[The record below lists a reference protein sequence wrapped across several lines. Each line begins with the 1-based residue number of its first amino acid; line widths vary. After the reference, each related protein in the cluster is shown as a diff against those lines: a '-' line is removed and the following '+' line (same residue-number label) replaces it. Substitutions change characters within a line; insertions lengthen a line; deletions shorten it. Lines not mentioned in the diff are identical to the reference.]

1 MVPFDI
7 VKILTAAAPIAASV
21 ASIVKD
27 EKKEPEIIERKE
39 PPVNNITI
47 SITNNFYSNSNQDS
61 MKIASD
67 IEQQVLRALSSSGP
81 RYII

>member
-7 VKILTAAAPIAASV
+7 VKVLTAAAPIAASV
-21 ASIVKD
+21 ASIIRD

-39 PPVNNITI
+39 SPVNNISI
-47 SITNNFYSNSNQDS
+47 SITNNFYSNPSQDV
-61 MKIASD
+61 MKLSSS
-67 IEQQVLRALSSSGP
+67 IEKQVLDVLSSSGP